1 MAVFPQI
8 QGAEFRPVTGPA
20 NPSERTIAPARG
32 AAPRAEPTAIT
43 PAPPAAVARR
53 EELDAALAELREK
66 LAAVRPEPY
75 RVSIKEDEESGELV
89 IRIKDADGEV
99 VKQFPP
105 EKILNLHQKMDDLVG
120 MIVDE
125 TT

>member
-8 QGAEFRPVTGPA
+8 QGAAFRPVTGPA
-20 NPSERTIAPARG
+20 GPTARTIAPARG
-32 AAPRAEPTAIT
+32 EAPRAEPHAT
-43 PAPPAAVARR
+43 PAPPAANERR
-53 EELDAALAELREK
+53 EELDAALAELGAK

-75 RVSIKEDEESGELV
+75 SVSIKEDEESGHLV
-89 IRIKDADGEV
+89 IRIKDAAGEV